1 MRLLLVL
8 IMRATSTVY
17 FGALD
22 PNKGLIKSGG
32 RHRINVPL
40 KRIKDAW
47 EKLYNAENMNPYLS
61 PKKHQS
67 GGEGL
72 QRG

>member
-1 MRLLLVL
+1 MV
-8 IMRATSTVY
+8 RAT
-17 FGALD
+17 G
-22 PNKGLIKSGG
+22 
-32 RHRINVPL
+32 NVPL
-40 KRIKDAW
+40 KRINDAW